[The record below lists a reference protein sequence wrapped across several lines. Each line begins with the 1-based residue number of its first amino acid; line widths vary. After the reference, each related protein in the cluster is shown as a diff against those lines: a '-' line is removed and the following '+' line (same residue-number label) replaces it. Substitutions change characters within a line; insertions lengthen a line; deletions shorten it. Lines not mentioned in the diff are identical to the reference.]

1 MSDSSSRDT
10 DALAELARTLYRL
23 DEAQRR
29 IRTVTARRSA
39 LTGIELTGL
48 LAIGTTPGLSPTALS
63 QDLGLTTGGVTA
75 LVDRLEDS
83 GHVHRV
89 SHSHDRRR
97 LELALTTAGREA
109 IHGMGTAYQ
118 AILERADVRDHAES
132 LILSLRSVIDALDAA
147 ADDSD
152 PARS

>member
-1 MSDSSSRDT
+1 MSDSLSGDT

-39 LTGIELTGL
+39 LTGIELTAL
-48 LAIGTTPGLSPTALS
+48 LAVGTTPGLSPTALS

-97 LELALTTAGREA
+97 LELALTAAGREA

-118 AILERADVRDHAES
+118 AILDRADIRDRAQGLVES
-132 LILSLRSVIDALDAA
+132 LRRVIAALDASA
-147 ADDSD
+147 GDAD
-152 PARS
+152 PARP

>member
-1 MSDSSSRDT
+1 MSDSPSRDN

-48 LAIGTTPGLSPTALS
+48 LAIGTTPGMSPTALS
-63 QDLGLTTGGVTA
+63 QNLGLTTGGVTA

-89 SHSHDRRR
+89 SHTHDRRR
-97 LELALTTAGREA
+97 LELALTAAGREA

-118 AILERADVRDHAES
+118 AILDRADIRDRADVLVES
-132 LILSLRSVIDALDAA
+132 LRRIVDALEAS
-147 ADDSD
+147 ADDVD
-152 PARS
+152 PTHP